1 MKRSTSKFQALIVF
15 ICEHELELEKGGFYF
30 IFYFI
35 SKKRKYIEN
44 KSMRIEYF
52 GLTFIYLF
60 LVNNIIDMMMMM
72 TSTTTKTVKMR
83 LKTS

>member
-1 MKRSTSKFQALIVF
+1 
-15 ICEHELELEKGGFYF
+15 
-30 IFYFI
+30 
-35 SKKRKYIEN
+35 
-44 KSMRIEYF
+44 MRIEYF